1 MEQVFDD
8 AILILNNNVPTAP
21 EAFFEYTSKEQK
33 QPIIIDNGSCFA
45 RAGFGNKKAPQ
56 MTFRNLVAKPRKDNR
71 NKKDKEPKEEEQ
83 KQPETMIGNDIV
95 NIETM
100 RFQLR
105 TQFDRNTVTHF
116 YLQEQIFDY
125 IFTHLGINTEES
137 VNHPIVITEAFANPN
152 YCRSCE

>member
-1 MEQVFDD
+1 MEKEEQIIEISIKDPV
-8 AILILNNNVPTAP
+8 P
-21 EAFFEYTSKEQK
+21 EAFFEYTSKEHK

-45 RAGFGNKKAPQ
+45 RAGFGNKKTPQ
-56 MTFRNLVAKPRKDNR
+56 MIFRNLLAKPRKDNR
-71 NKKDKEPKEEEQ
+71 NKKDKEQKEEEQ

-105 TQFDRNTVTHF
+105 TQFDRNIVTHF
-116 YLQEQIFDY
+116 GVQEQIFDY
-125 IFTHLGINTEES
+125 IFTHLGINTEGS

-152 YCRSCE
+152 YCRSCK